1 MAQIVLILGESGT
14 GKSASMRNFAN
25 GEIALVNIGK
35 KPLPFRGQFN
45 TLNSCD
51 FDEISEFIQSVNEK
65 IIVVDDAQYLMAFQY
80 MRRIKENGWDKFN
93 EIQSDFF
100 NLIEVAKNLPD
111 DNIVFFL
118 SHIETRDD
126 GRQKIKTIGKMLDE
140 KITIEGMFTVVLK
153 TYVSDGKYYFVTQ
166 NSGMDT
172 VKSPID
178 MFPSITID
186 NDLKYVAEKI
196 KNYYYMDGAKTDAE
210 MQAADAAVKTEVDP
224 TEKKP
229 RRRRSRTEEPVTSTV
244 DDGKPERSNVASED
258 MYFYHPESD
267 SYLMVKKGEDM
278 PSGMDFEMCE
288 LITKERYDE
297 GISKQ
302 SAAEAAVTSQ
312 PKRRRRRNRTE
323 EIEPE
328 EIPF

>member
-14 GKSASMRNFAN
+14 GKSASLRNFQN

-35 KPLPFRGQFN
+35 KSLPFRGNFN
-45 TLNSCD
+45 TINSCD
-51 FDEISEFIQSVNEK
+51 FDEISKFVQSVPEK

-100 NLIEVAKNLPD
+100 NLIELAKSLPD
-111 DNIVFFL
+111 DKIVFFL
-118 SHIETRDD
+118 SHIETKDD

-172 VKSPID
+172 VKSPIG

-210 MQAADAAVKTEVDP
+210 MQAADETVKTEVNP
-224 TEKKP
+224 SEKKS
-229 RRRRSRTEEPVTSTV
+229 RRRRKAEETAIEAEPIADVKAEQPADAPAVKEEP
-244 DDGKPERSNVASED
+244 
-258 MYFYHPESD
+258 
-267 SYLMVKKGEDM
+267 
-278 PSGMDFEMCE
+278 
-288 LITKERYDE
+288 
-297 GISKQ
+297 KQ
-302 SAAEAAVTSQ
+302 EET
-312 PKRRRRRNRTE
+312 PKRRRRKSRTE
-323 EIEPE
+323 SMHSLEITDE

>member
-14 GKSASMRNFAN
+14 GKSASLRNFQN

-35 KPLPFRGQFN
+35 KPLPFRGNFN
-45 TLNSCD
+45 TINSCD
-51 FDEISEFIQSVNEK
+51 FDEISKFVQSVPEK
-65 IIVVDDAQYLMAFQY
+65 IIVVDDA
-80 MRRIKENGWDKFN
+80 
-93 EIQSDFF
+93 
-100 NLIEVAKNLPD
+100 
-111 DNIVFFL
+111 FFL
-118 SHIETRDD
+118 SHIETKDD

-172 VKSPID
+172 VKSPIG

-210 MQAADAAVKTEVDP
+210 MQAADEAVKTEVNP
-224 TEKKP
+224 SEKKS
-229 RRRRSRTEEPVTSTV
+229 RRRRKAEETAVEDEPIADVKAEQPADAPAVKEEP
-244 DDGKPERSNVASED
+244 
-258 MYFYHPESD
+258 
-267 SYLMVKKGEDM
+267 
-278 PSGMDFEMCE
+278 
-288 LITKERYDE
+288 
-297 GISKQ
+297 KQ
-302 SAAEAAVTSQ
+302 EET
-312 PKRRRRRNRTE
+312 PKRRRRKSRAE
-323 EIEPE
+323 SMHSLEITDE

>member
-1 MAQIVLILGESGT
+1 MAQIILILGESGT
-14 GKSASMRNFAN
+14 GKSASLRNFKQN
-25 GEIALVNIGK
+25 EIALVNVGK
-35 KPLPFRGQFN
+35 KPLPFRSNFN

-51 FDEISEFIQSVNEK
+51 FEEIKKFMESVSEK
-65 IIVVDDAQYLMAFQY
+65 IIVVDDVQYLMAFQY

-100 NLIEVAKNLPD
+100 NLIEAAKNLPD

-118 SHIETRDD
+118 SHIETKED

-153 TYVSDGKYYFVTQ
+153 TYVSDGKYYFITQ

-178 MFPSITID
+178 MFPSVTID

-196 KNYYYMDGAKTDAE
+196 KNYYYMDGAKTDDE
-210 MQAADAAVKTEVDP
+210 MKTVDESVKADVDP
-224 TEKKP
+224 AAKKP
-229 RRRRSRTEEPVTSTV
+229 RRRRKSDEAETVTTTV
-244 DDGKPERSNVASED
+244 VDN
-258 MYFYHPESD
+258 
-267 SYLMVKKGEDM
+267 KGEDTVEV
-278 PSGMDFEMCE
+278 PVVHEE
-288 LITKERYDE
+288 T
-297 GISKQ
+297 
-302 SAAEAAVTSQ
+302 AATVEQ

-323 EIEPE
+323 PTLAEVNDEQ
-328 EIPF
+328 IPF

>member
-14 GKSASMRNFAN
+14 GKSASLRNFQN
-25 GEIALVNIGK
+25 GEISLVNIGK
-35 KPLPFRGQFN
+35 KPLPFRGNFN
-45 TLNSCD
+45 TINSCD
-51 FDEISEFIQSVNEK
+51 FDEISKFVQSVPEK

-100 NLIEVAKNLPD
+100 NLIELAKSLPD
-111 DNIVFFL
+111 DKIVFFL
-118 SHIETRDD
+118 SHIETKDD

-172 VKSPID
+172 VKSPIG

-210 MQAADAAVKTEVDP
+210 MQAADEAVKTEVNP
-224 TEKKP
+224 SEKKS
-229 RRRRSRTEEPVTSTV
+229 RRRRKAEVEAEPIADVKAEQPADAPAVKEEP
-244 DDGKPERSNVASED
+244 
-258 MYFYHPESD
+258 
-267 SYLMVKKGEDM
+267 
-278 PSGMDFEMCE
+278 
-288 LITKERYDE
+288 
-297 GISKQ
+297 KQ
-302 SAAEAAVTSQ
+302 EET
-312 PKRRRRRNRTE
+312 PKRRRRKSRTE
-323 EIEPE
+323 SMHSLEITDE